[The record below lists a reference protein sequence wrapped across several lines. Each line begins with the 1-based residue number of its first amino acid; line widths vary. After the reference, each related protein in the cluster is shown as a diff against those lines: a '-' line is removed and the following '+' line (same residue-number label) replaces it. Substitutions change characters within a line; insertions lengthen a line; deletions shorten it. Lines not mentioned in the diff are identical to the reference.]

1 MQLKVGLGTTVMHN
15 CMAAGHMDGIGYY
28 TQNICEQLYRVN
40 DRIKVEK
47 IIFGKV
53 NGTAYPNGTAHIL
66 PRYST
71 SALLTAISAR
81 PFKIESA
88 IEQKIDLFHSTDHH
102 TPKLKNI
109 PVVSTLMDAIPLSN
123 PNWVNSKARRLKNWV
138 WRKSGSWADHI
149 ITISNYSKDQINYYF
164 NIPEEKIS
172 VIPLGVDAVY
182 FEKIDIQERQKIS
195 NRCNLPNN
203 YFLVV
208 GTLQPRK
215 NIERIIAAHESFP
228 ADFRREFP
236 LIIVGRNGWGSE
248 RLIARLKAYENR
260 NEIRWLQRVDDQVKR
275 SLMQQASAIVF
286 PSLCE
291 GFGLPILE
299 SFASGAPVITSN
311 ITAIPEV
318 AGNAAWLV
326 DPYDVDD
333 IGNAM
338 MSLVQD
344 KDLVRQYVKNGLM
357 RAKQFTWAECTRKT
371 IEIYKNVI

>member
-1 MQLKVGLGTTVMHN
+1 MQIKVGIGTTVMHN

-28 TQNICEQLYRVN
+28 TQNICEQLCRVN

-53 NGTAYPNGTAHIL
+53 NDAAYIDGTVHVL

-71 SALLTAISAR
+71 SALSTAISAR
-81 PFKIESA
+81 PFNIESA
-88 IEQKIDLFHSTDHH
+88 IEQKLDLFHSTDHH

-109 PVVSTLMDAIPLSN
+109 PVISTLMDAIPLSN
-123 PNWVNSKARRLKNWV
+123 PNWVNTKARRLKNWV
-138 WRKSGSWADHI
+138 WRKSGSWADHV

-172 VIPLGVDAVY
+172 VIPLGVDEVY
-182 FEKIDIQERQKIS
+182 FEQIDIKERQKILS
-195 NRCNLPNN
+195 NFNIPYN

-215 NIERIIAAHESFP
+215 NIERIIDAHESFP
-228 ADFRREFP
+228 ADLRREFP
-236 LIIVGRNGWGSE
+236 LIIIGRNGWGSE
-248 RLIARLKAYENR
+248 RLIARLKEYEHR
-260 NEIRWLQRVDDQVKR
+260 DEIRWLQRINDQVKR

-286 PSLCE
+286 PSLSE

-311 ITAIPEV
+311 TTAIPEV

-326 DPYDVDD
+326 DPYDVND
-333 IGNAM
+333 ISHAM
-338 MSLVQD
+338 RSLVQD
-344 KDLVRQYVKNGLM
+344 EGLAQKYVEKGLI
-357 RAKQFTWAECTRKT
+357 RARQFTWTDCARKT